1 MWACAVRVELHLAG
15 VQSLKE
21 KRAVL
26 RPHLERL
33 RKLASVSVS
42 EVDAHDFW
50 QRATVGLAV
59 VAPDRRH
66 LDSILDRLRRYLD
79 SQTDLELID
88 LSVTYLEEP

>member
-1 MWACAVRVELHLAG
+1 MWACAVRVELHLGG

-33 RKLASVSVS
+33 KKLASVSVA
-42 EVDAHDFW
+42 EVDNHDFW
-50 QRATVGLAV
+50 QRATLGMAL
-59 VAPDRRH
+59 VAPDRSH
-66 LDSILDRLRRYLD
+66 LDSVLQRLRRYLD
-79 SQTDLELID
+79 SQNDIEMID